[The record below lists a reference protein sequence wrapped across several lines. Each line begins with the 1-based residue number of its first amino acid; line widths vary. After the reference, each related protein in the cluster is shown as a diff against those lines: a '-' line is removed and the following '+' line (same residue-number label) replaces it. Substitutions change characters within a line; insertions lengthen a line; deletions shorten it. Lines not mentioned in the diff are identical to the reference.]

1 MVMIPFS
8 MLQNNTI
15 YLYIDNLF
23 TLSEE
28 SRIIVI
34 NIHYG
39 NQQYTTTQIVPL
51 AP

>member
-28 SRIIVI
+28 SRIIVN
-34 NIHYG
+34 NISNGTKQHS
-39 NQQYTTTQIVPL
+39 TQIIPL